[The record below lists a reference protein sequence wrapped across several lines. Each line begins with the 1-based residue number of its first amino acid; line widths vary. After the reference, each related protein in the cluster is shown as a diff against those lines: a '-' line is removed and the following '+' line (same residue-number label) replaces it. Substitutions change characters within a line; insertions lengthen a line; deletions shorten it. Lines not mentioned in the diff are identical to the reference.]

1 MTTSASRTV
10 RASIPLDDGSWIP
23 AVLARPS
30 GQSQVEGWPA
40 VIVLHEIFGLTPDI
54 EAAAQR
60 LADDGYV
67 AVAPDLLAHGGPRAL
82 CLARAMA
89 EVHSGRPGRTTADVE
104 ATRRWLIGQ
113 PTVDRDRLGVIGF
126 CMGGGFALAFAAGGP
141 DGLRAASVNYGE
153 VPEDA
158 EALRRVC
165 PVVAS
170 YGGRDRVVG
179 PQAARLEQ
187 HLQRLGVEHDVQVYD
202 AAGHAFMT
210 PGKRRPLTELVMFP
224 THPGYEPE
232 SAGDAWA
239 RVLRFFDEHVR
250 KGRATR

>member
-1 MTTSASRTV
+1 
-10 RASIPLDDGSWIP
+10 
-23 AVLARPS
+23 
-30 GQSQVEGWPA
+30 
-40 VIVLHEIFGLTPDI
+40 
-54 EAAAQR
+54 
-60 LADDGYV
+60 
-67 AVAPDLLAHGGPRAL
+67 
-82 CLARAMA
+82 MA

-179 PQAARLEQ
+179 PQA
-187 HLQRLGVEHDVQVYD
+187 
-202 AAGHAFMT
+202 GHAFMT